1 MFKIFKTLI
10 FVIFFVSIFT
20 NVSSAE
26 EYTNYNDLIENGKT
40 LDGKIVEVKGEAIGE
55 PMKRGDFTWVNI
67 NDGST
72 AMGIWMKNEDARK
85 IKTFGNYK
93 YKGDI
98 IKISGIFR
106 RACNEHGGDMDIHE
120 ESLTIEEK
128 GYKVERAMDDS
139 KVLKAL
145 VLSASTLVLF
155 VVYYMKRLKE

>member
-10 FVIFFVSIFT
+10 FTIFFVSIFT

-40 LDGKIVEVKGEAIGE
+40 LDGKLVEVKGEAIGE

-72 AMGIWMKNEDARK
+72 AMGIWMKNEDANK
-85 IKTFGNYK
+85 IKNFGNYK

-98 IKISGIFR
+98 IKISGIFI
-106 RACNEHGGDMDIHE
+106 RACSEHGGDMDIHE
-120 ESLTIEEK
+120 ESVTIEEK
-128 GYKVERAMDDS
+128 GYKVERPMDNS

-145 VLSASTLVLF
+145 ILSASTLVLF
-155 VVYYMKRLKE
+155 AVYYMKRLKG